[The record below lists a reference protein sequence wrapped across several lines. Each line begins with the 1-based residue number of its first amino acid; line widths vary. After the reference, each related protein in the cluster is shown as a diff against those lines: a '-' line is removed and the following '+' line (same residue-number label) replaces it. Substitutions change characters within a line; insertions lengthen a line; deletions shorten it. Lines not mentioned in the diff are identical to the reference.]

1 MANVKFGVVGCGR
14 IGKLHINNLLNNIDG
29 AEVVAAADPMLD
41 KSGAREWLA
50 ERGITNV
57 STNYMDVVTNPDVDV
72 VMVCSSTDTHCEVS
86 MEAVK
91 AGKDVFCEK
100 PIDYDI
106 EKIKK
111 LLALVEEK
119 GVKFQVGFNRRFDH
133 NHKAVADAVKE
144 GKIGDP
150 HYINVT
156 SRDPE
161 PPPASYV
168 AVSGGIFYDMMIH
181 DFDMVRYLSG
191 SEAVEISAVGSCLVN
206 PNLQEESG
214 IPDVDTA
221 VVTMK
226 MANGA
231 IATINNSRQA
241 VYGYDQR
248 VEVFG
253 SKGMAADQNDLN
265 STATITTVDGAV
277 SEKPK
282 WFFLERYNDAFIEQ
296 IKYFIDS
303 IVNDTGYTEKSKS
316 TLRIGVDVLPPIPR
330 DTTDR
335 NRTSPVAFTGNKF
348 EFRMPG
354 SSQSIAG
361 PTTVLNTIIA
371 DSLCVFADELEKAS
385 DFTSALHEL
394 IKRTFKEHG
403 RILFGGNGYDE
414 SWVAEAEKRGLKN
427 LKNSSTALPEYMLP
441 KNIELL
447 TKYGVY
453 TESEIIARNEIH
465 MEHYCKV
472 IAIEGETL
480 VDMVQHGILNAVSEY
495 TAALSETLIKK
506 RKALPEVPCRV
517 ESALIGTLSSL
528 NESLLDKMVSLK
540 SALETAPS
548 VGSAELMKYYHDEVF
563 LKMED
568 MRAVIDKL
576 ETLTATE
583 YWPYPSY
590 YDMLFS
596 V

>member
-1 MANVKFGVVGCGR
+1 MANLKFGVIGCGR

-50 ERGITNV
+50 ERKITNV
-57 STNYMDVVTNPDVDV
+57 STDFMDVINNPEVDV
-72 VMVCSSTDTHCEVS
+72 VFVCSSTDTHCDVS
-86 MEAVK
+86 MAAVQ
-91 AGKDVFCEK
+91 AGKHVFCEK

-106 EKIKK
+106 DKIKK

-133 NHKAVADAVKE
+133 NHKAVADAVKD
-144 GKIGDP
+144 GTIGDP
-150 HYINVT
+150 HIVIVS

-181 DFDMVRYLSG
+181 DFDMVRYVTG

-226 MANGA
+226 MANGC
-231 IATINNSRQA
+231 IAVINNSRQA

-303 IVNDTGYTEKSKS
+303 IVNDKPTVVGAYDG
-316 TLRIGVDVLPPIPR
+316 LRPVLMAAAVTAVLGLRLLSNYPI
-330 DTTDR
+330 T
-335 NRTSPVAFTGNKF
+335 
-348 EFRMPG
+348 
-354 SSQSIAG
+354 
-361 PTTVLNTIIA
+361 
-371 DSLCVFADELEKAS
+371 
-385 DFTSALHEL
+385 
-394 IKRTFKEHG
+394 
-403 RILFGGNGYDE
+403 
-414 SWVAEAEKRGLKN
+414 
-427 LKNSSTALPEYMLP
+427 
-441 KNIELL
+441 
-447 TKYGVY
+447 
-453 TESEIIARNEIH
+453 
-465 MEHYCKV
+465 
-472 IAIEGETL
+472 
-480 VDMVQHGILNAVSEY
+480 
-495 TAALSETLIKK
+495 
-506 RKALPEVPCRV
+506 
-517 ESALIGTLSSL
+517 
-528 NESLLDKMVSLK
+528 
-540 SALETAPS
+540 
-548 VGSAELMKYYHDEVF
+548 
-563 LKMED
+563 
-568 MRAVIDKL
+568 
-576 ETLTATE
+576 
-583 YWPYPSY
+583 
-590 YDMLFS
+590 
-596 V
+596 